1 MEINLA
7 VSFVSIQPDKSWL
20 WEEPK
25 KVEQKGSQLPRKPF
39 SLALNIVENQTKK
52 LLLQKMGRT
61 DFPTRS
67 RFSIPK
73 GGLTTAPPFCLPCLI
88 SQFSSKKL
96 TKVLDTELFKAFQ
109 KESPD
114 VLQTSSFLKTLQ
126 NCKGKRSKGDS
137 YLNDFVMIESD
148 NRVNPIR
155 AGNDK
160 HPWENPH
167 HAFSQ
172 PLLPFIFSLLSTRKN
187 DDLLSYQRT
196 LHNSAAVFSVVIRAE
211 FGVSCVSSSAF
222 SPSIMHKKW
231 LISHAKWLT
240 IDYKFR

>member
-1 MEINLA
+1 MEINLTI
-7 VSFVSIQPDKSWL
+7 SFVSIQPDKSWL

-39 SLALNIVENQTKK
+39 SLPLNIVENQTKK

-155 AGNDK
+155 GAGNDK
-160 HPWENPH
+160 HPWEKPH

-172 PLLPFIFSLLSTRKN
+172 PLLSTRKN
-187 DDLLSYQRT
+187 DDLLSRI
-196 LHNSAAVFSVVIRAE
+196 LPKDSA
-211 FGVSCVSSSAF
+211 
-222 SPSIMHKKW
+222 
-231 LISHAKWLT
+231 
-240 IDYKFR
+240 